1 MSDEKELVSPFRI
14 AFREE
19 GNMVNVYLAKQDS
32 MDDAMLIGSIMKS
45 ILEADAPAQF
55 EKLRELF
62 QVGIAVCIKEVIGVE
77 VQKFE
82 ISPAPEHE
90 KAGNA

>member
-1 MSDEKELVSPFRI
+1 MSAEPELVSPFRI

-19 GNMVNVYLAKQDS
+19 GPFVNVYLAKHDS
-32 MDDAMLIGSIMKS
+32 MADAMLIGSIMKS
-45 ILEADAPAQF
+45 ILNADAPAQF

-62 QVGIAVCIKEVIGVE
+62 QVGIAVCIKEVMGVD
-77 VQKFE
+77 VHHFDT
-82 ISPAPEHE
+82 SRAPDHE

>member
-1 MSDEKELVSPFRI
+1 MNEPNLVSPVRI

-19 GNMVNVYLAKQDS
+19 GQMVNVYLASMDS
-32 MDDAMLIGSIMKS
+32 MDNAILIGSIMKS
-45 ILEADAPAQF
+45 ILDVEAPAQF
-55 EKLRELF
+55 ERLREVF
-62 QVGIAVCIKEVIGVE
+62 QVGIAACIKEVLGVE

-82 ISPAPEHE
+82 TTKAPEHE